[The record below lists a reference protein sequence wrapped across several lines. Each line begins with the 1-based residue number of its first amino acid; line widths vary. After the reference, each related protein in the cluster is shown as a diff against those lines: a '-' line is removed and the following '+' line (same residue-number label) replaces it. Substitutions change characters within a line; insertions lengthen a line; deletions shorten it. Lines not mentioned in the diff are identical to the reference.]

1 MVGSLPACCARA
13 ASGHAAA
20 PPRSVTWAVARL
32 RAAITGVLIGHDH
45 VGLRCDQLR
54 RMAGDTVG
62 IAVAQR

>member
-1 MVGSLPACCARA
+1 VGGGAFEGRDHGRA
-13 ASGHAAA
+13 
-20 PPRSVTWAVARL
+20 V
-32 RAAITGVLIGHDH
+32 GHDH